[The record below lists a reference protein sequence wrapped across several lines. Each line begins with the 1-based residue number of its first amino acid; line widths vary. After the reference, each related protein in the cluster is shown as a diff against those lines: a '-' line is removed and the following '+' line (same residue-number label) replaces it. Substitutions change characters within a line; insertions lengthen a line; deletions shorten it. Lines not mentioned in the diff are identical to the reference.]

1 MNTDAK
7 LEEHHVIPV
16 ENVYPTT
23 DISEAAA
30 AFGYL
35 VLDSESVL
43 IPQLCLVFGAVL
55 HQQRCLAFGVWWPSG
70 TLLQHCK
77 VEHLLYEFLACYF
90 SLVNRT

>member
-55 HQQRCLAFGVWWPSG
+55 HPQRCLAFGVWPVVAKWGTAAALQSG
-70 TLLQHCK
+70 TP
-77 VEHLLYEFLACYF
+77 AI
-90 SLVNRT
+90 